1 MGAVR
6 QILTDGSFLIGAAI
20 GSGSTA
26 MAAQRGRA
34 DFLIALNAGR
44 LRSMGVPSIACMLPV
59 FDATTLTEKFAGEEV
74 LPQTKLPVLL
84 GVNVWEE
91 RLDVTQKA
99 MSIQRAGFA
108 GAVNFPS
115 CMHYSHAMQHILARA
130 GRGIEQEVAQLK
142 AVQDVGLTAMF
153 YCATRTQARLAADVG
168 LDMVCLNLGWNV
180 GGAQGH
186 RQRETI
192 EEVAVAVLEI
202 GRLIKRISP
211 KTRFLLEGGPI
222 ETADDLRRLLHLAP
236 IDGYVGGSTFERMP
250 LEVSVADQVDRF
262 RHAGQ
267 RRDVLDDEGA
277 RLVAWGRPYGF
288 VGHAKAHL
296 NFLSRLK
303 ALSSAQGS
311 VLLLAEPGLQTLSC
325 LKALGSANGAVPS
338 MVQIDVAGEDFPTR
352 ARSILFGSN
361 DASLKRRPALEA
373 GEGDL
378 VVIFAPE
385 RLPAGT
391 QRRLARAM
399 RDGVFQ
405 TPGSRRPIPMAR
417 RVVLV
422 STASDPQAAGL
433 DPSLTEVLRGWS
445 IRVPPL
451 RERMDDLLL
460 LIQQMSIERFG
471 EVIAR
476 DHFSADAM
484 QVLTEHLW
492 PGNETEIHALLGQL
506 LDILGAAPTGQRIR
520 RSDILPLLNGPEPMR
535 DIGTEKDRIADALW
549 RHGFNRGRTAQALGM
564 SRKTLY
570 NKIQKYGLTR

>member
-1 MGAVR
+1 MLQV
-6 QILTDGSFLIGAAI
+6 LKDGSFLIGAAI

-26 MAAQRGRA
+26 MAAERGKA

-44 LRSMGVPSIACMLPV
+44 LRSMGVPSIACMLPI
-59 FDATTLTEKFAGEEV
+59 FDAAALTENFAKEEV
-74 LPQTKLPVLL
+74 LPQSRLPVLL
-84 GVNVWEE
+84 GVNVWGG
-91 RLDVTQKA
+91 RLDLEQKA
-99 MSIQRAGFA
+99 LAVKQAGFA

-115 CMHYSHAMQHILARA
+115 CMHYPHTMQRILANA

-142 AVQDVGLTAMF
+142 AIQDTGLTSMF
-153 YCATRTQARLAADVG
+153 YCATRMQARLAADVG

-192 EEVAVAVLEI
+192 EEVAVAVVEI

-222 ETADDLRRLLHLAP
+222 ETADDLRRLLRLAP

-267 RRDVLDDEGA
+267 RRDILDNEAA
-277 RLVAWGRPYGF
+277 RLVSWARSFGF

-296 NFLSRLK
+296 NFLARLK
-303 ALSSAQGS
+303 TLALTQGP
-311 VLLLAEPGLQTLSC
+311 VLLLAEAGLETLPS
-325 LKALGSANGAVPS
+325 LKALGSHSGAAPS
-338 MVQIDVAGEDFPTR
+338 MVLIDLAGEDLPTR

-361 DASLKRRPALEA
+361 ESNVKRRPALEA
-373 GEGDL
+373 GDGNL
-378 VVIFAPE
+378 VVIFWPE

-391 QRRLARAM
+391 QRRLARAF

-405 TPGSRRPIPMAR
+405 ISGSRRPIPMAR
-417 RVVLV
+417 RVVLI
-422 STASDPQAAGL
+422 SHATDLDAAGL
-433 DPSLTEVLRGWS
+433 DPSLISVLRGWS
-445 IRVPPL
+445 LRIPPV
-451 RERMDDLLL
+451 RERIDDLLL
-460 LIQQMSIERFG
+460 LLQHKSTERFG
-471 EVIAR
+471 EAITR
-476 DHFSADAM
+476 EHFSADAI
-484 QVLTEHLW
+484 QLLTEHLW
-492 PGNETEIHALLGQL
+492 PGNETEIHTVLGQL
-506 LDILGAAPTGQRIR
+506 LEFWEATSRGQRIR
-520 RSDILPLLNGPEPMR
+520 RADVLPLLSGPKPPPK
-535 DIGTEKDRIADALW
+535 IATEKDRIADALW

-570 NKIQKYGLTR
+570 NKIQKYGLVR

>member
-1 MGAVR
+1 MQRAFTEGN
-6 QILTDGSFLIGAAI
+6 FLIGAAI
-20 GSGSTA
+20 GSGGTA
-26 MAAQRGRA
+26 MAAERGKA

-44 LRSMGVPSIACMLPV
+44 LRSMGVPSIGCMLPI
-59 FDATTLTEKFAGEEV
+59 FDAATLTEAYAQEEV
-74 LPQTKLPVLL
+74 LPQTRLPVLL
-84 GVNVWEE
+84 GVNVWGE
-91 RLDVTQKA
+91 RLDPAQKA
-99 MSIQRAGFA
+99 LDIKRAGFA

-115 CMHYSHAMQHILARA
+115 CMHYSHSMQQLLAQA

-142 AVQDVGLTAMF
+142 AIQDVGLTAMF

-192 EEVAVAVLEI
+192 EEVAVAVVEI

-222 ETADDLRRLLHLAP
+222 ETADDLRRLLQIAP

-250 LEVSVADQVDRF
+250 LEASVADQVDRF

-267 RRDVLDDEGA
+267 RRDVLDDDGA
-277 RLVAWGRPYGF
+277 RLVSWGQGFGF
-288 VGHAKAHL
+288 VGRAKAHL
-296 NFLSRLK
+296 SFLARLK
-303 ALSSAQGS
+303 ALSSAHGA
-311 VLLLAEPGLQTLSC
+311 VLLLAEPGLETLPC
-325 LKALGSANGAVPS
+325 LKALGSARGAVPS
-338 MVQIDVAGEDFPTR
+338 MIQIDVGGEDFPTR

-391 QRRLARAM
+391 QRRLARAL

-405 TPGSRRPIPMAR
+405 APGSRRPVPVAR
-417 RVVLV
+417 RVVVV
-422 STASDPQAAGL
+422 SSASDPDAAGL
-433 DPSLTEVLRGWS
+433 DPALIAVLRGWS
-445 IRVPPL
+445 VRLPPV
-451 RERMDDLLL
+451 RERIDDLLL
-460 LIQQMSIERFG
+460 LLDRMSRDRFGKEIER
-471 EVIAR
+471 A
-476 DHFSADAM
+476 HFSVDAM

-492 PGNETEIHALLGQL
+492 PGNETEMHMVLGQL
-506 LDILGAAPTGQRIR
+506 LDILEAAPQGHRIR
-520 RSDILPLLNGPEPMR
+520 RADLLPLLRGPEPMR
-535 DIGTEKDRIADALW
+535 EIGTEKDRIADSLW

-570 NKIQKYGLTR
+570 NKIQKYGLSR